1 VIFLPLVALFIGIF
15 VGAFFNG
22 VIDPK
27 YSEYSV
33 YFGITCLAGLDTV
46 CGGIRSGL
54 EGKFRNDVFL
64 TGFVS
69 NALIAYFLAWLGD
82 RIGINLYV
90 AVAFVLGWRLFTNLS
105 LIRRAALT
113 RWQDSQER
121 KRLQTQ
127 AQSAISAQ
135 PETNL

>member
-1 VIFLPLVALFIGIF
+1 VIFLPLVALFIGI
-15 VGAFFNG
+15 VIGTFFNG
-22 VIDPK
+22 QIDPR
-27 YSEYSV
+27 YSV

-69 NALIAYFLAWLGD
+69 NTLIAYFLAWLGD

-105 LIRRAALT
+105 LIRRTALT
-113 RWQDSQER
+113 RWQDAQER
-121 KRLQTQ
+121 KRLQAQ

-135 PETNL
+135 PETNI

>member
-1 VIFLPLVALFIGIF
+1 VIFLPLVALFIGI
-15 VGAFFNG
+15 VIGTFFNG
-22 VIDPK
+22 QIDPR
-27 YSEYSV
+27 YSA

-69 NALIAYFLAWLGD
+69 NTLIAYFLAWLGD

-105 LIRRAALT
+105 LIRRTALT
-113 RWQDSQER
+113 RWQDAKER
-121 KRLQTQ
+121 KRLQAQ

-135 PETNL
+135 PETNI